1 MPIERGRGV
10 FLISARGLEFMQV
23 RSFVRKSLLTKFM
36 APTIIILL
44 LIMVA
49 FGWVIAGVLG
59 SEVQNRAKGEAEAQA
74 NNVLGN
80 LETIDALSSAAVQ
93 SSMKVLLKEG
103 QLAGIPRIEGTT
115 HVDGEAVPNLL
126 LGSSSQVNNFSLVD
140 RLRTLTGTSATVFV
154 KRGDSFVRIAT
165 NVLKPDGSRAIG
177 TLLDPNGR
185 AFAAIQQG
193 HPFYGVVNILGKP
206 YMTGYEPMKDRSG
219 LIIGIWYVG
228 YPLTAVGNL
237 GNRISTAKI
246 LDNGFVALVQSDGT
260 VIAKSEHV
268 KDEDVRNRVA
278 RGASIG
284 WVVSSKP
291 FDNWGYVLV
300 AAYPQS
306 DITAKLR
313 RVKLLVAFCAL
324 TMSFLVVLAQYA
336 LMSLLVLR
344 PVRALVTRMESADL
358 NTSLAKD
365 REDEIG
371 VLAESFDRFVSN
383 IRGTLV
389 HVMECSEQVASAS
402 EEISSGATQSAETAH
417 TQASQTE
424 QVATAMQEMSSNV
437 QQVSENSQNAAE
449 ASKKAAQAAREGGQV
464 VQETLAT
471 MRRIVDSESKVATRI
486 TELGKRSEQIGKI
499 VAVINDIA
507 DQTNLLALNAAIE
520 AARAGELGRGFAVV
534 ADEIRKLAERTTK
547 ATQEIAAMIES
558 IQVETKSSVQAMQLG
573 NREVES
579 GVKKTSALRP
589 ALEEIIKMSEGVG
602 DMIAQ
607 IATATTQQSGAT
619 EQINANVNQISG
631 ATQESSIAAEQTAKA
646 CTDLSSLAFDLQK
659 VVGQFKLDSS
669 FLTKQPQREQM
680 HPKARRAAAGTH
692 N

>member
-1 MPIERGRGV
+1 
-10 FLISARGLEFMQV
+10 MQT
-23 RSFVRKSLLTKFM
+23 RSFIRRSLLTEFM

-44 LIMVA
+44 LIMAA

-59 SEVQNRAKGEAEAQA
+59 SEVQKRANGEAESQT
-74 NNVLGN
+74 NDVLGN
-80 LETIDALSSAAVQ
+80 LETIDALSSIAVQ

-103 QLAGIPRIEGTT
+103 QLAGIPRIAGTT
-115 HVDGEAVPNLL
+115 QIDGEAVPNLL
-126 LGSSSQVNNFSLVD
+126 LGASSQVNNFSLVD
-140 RLRTLTGTSATVFV
+140 RLRALTGTSATVFV
-154 KRGDSFVRIAT
+154 KRGDSFIRIAT

-177 TLLDPNGR
+177 TTLDPNGR
-185 AFAAIQQG
+185 AFTAIQQG

-219 LIIGIWYVG
+219 QIIGIWYVG

-237 GNRISTAKI
+237 GHRISTAKI
-246 LDNGFVALVQSDGT
+246 LDSGFVALVQSDGT
-260 VIAKSEHV
+260 VIAKPEQV
-268 KDEDVRNRVA
+268 KDDDVRNLVD

-291 FDNWGYVLV
+291 FDKWGYVLV
-300 AAYPQS
+300 SAYPQS

-313 RVKLLVAFCAL
+313 RVHLLVAFCAL
-324 TMSFLVVLAQYA
+324 TMSFLVVLAQYG
-336 LMSLLVLR
+336 LITLLVLR
-344 PVRALVTRMESADL
+344 PVRNLVRRMESADL

-371 VLAESFDRFVSN
+371 VLAQAFDRFVSN

-389 HVMECSEQVASAS
+389 HVMESSEQVASAS
-402 EEISSGATQSAETAH
+402 EEISSGATQSVETAH
-417 TQASQTE
+417 TQAGQTE
-424 QVATAMQEMSSNV
+424 QVATAMQEMSSTV
-437 QQVSENSQNAAE
+437 QQVSENSQKAAE
-449 ASKKAAQAAREGGQV
+449 ASQKAAQAAREGGQV

-471 MRRIVDSESKVATRI
+471 MRSIADSESQVAARI

-499 VAVINDIA
+499 VAVIDDIA

-520 AARAGELGRGFAVV
+520 AARAGEQGRGFAVV
-534 ADEIRKLAERTTK
+534 ADEVRKLAERTTK
-547 ATQEIAAMIES
+547 ATKEIAEMIES
-558 IQVETKSSVQAMQLG
+558 IQVETKSAVQAMKLG

-579 GVKKTSALRP
+579 GVKKTSALGP
-589 ALEEIIKMSEGVG
+589 ALQEIIEMSEGVG

-607 IATATTQQSGAT
+607 IATAATQQSSAT
-619 EQINANVNQISG
+619 DQINANVSQISG
-631 ATQESSIAAEQTAKA
+631 ATQESSSAAEQTAKA

-659 VVGQFKLDSS
+659 VVSQFKLDSS
-669 FLTKQPQREQM
+669 LRTQQSQRAQT
-680 HPKARRAAAGTH
+680 HPKARGAAAGTH